1 MIKFKTKSGQWQ
13 IGDLTIET
21 YYRIQS
27 LITLIDLSEV
37 QVQVVSIL
45 SGAPESEVREME
57 AEAFAKVWYQ
67 VEVGPLNAATD
78 EAFKRVI
85 EVDGRRYGFIHLQKL
100 TIGELAD
107 LDTIKSHPQS
117 EKQLHKIMAI
127 LFRPI
132 ISEEGTGYEIEMH
145 QTEGF
150 SERADLFLT
159 KLPVLQVLGAIDFFF
174 HITKVS
180 LNSMLDSLT
189 KTLTEMLTS
198 GILPTETIEEIL
210 KLHEVG
216 VNSSTS
222 LPTTIS
228 SESNHVQNFELTKSL
243 TTWPIEKIK
252 QN

>member
-45 SGAPESEVREME
+45 SGAPESEIREMDASQFE
-57 AEAFAKVWYQ
+57 KLWYQ
-67 VEVGPLNAATD
+67 IEVGPLNAATD
-78 EAFKRVI
+78 EGFKRVI
-85 EVDGRRYGFIHLQKL
+85 EVDGRRYGFIHLYKL

-107 LDTIKSHPQS
+107 LDTIRSHPHS

-132 ISEEGTGYEIEMH
+132 LSEEGGKYEIEPH
-145 QTEGF
+145 ETQGF
-150 SERADLFLT
+150 AERADLFLT
-159 KLPVLQVLGAIDFFF
+159 KLPVLHVLGAIDFFF
-174 HITKVS
+174 HITKAS
-180 LNSMLDSLT
+180 LNNTLDSLT
-189 KTLTEMLTS
+189 KTIMEIMKDQT
-198 GILPTETIEEIL
+198 LPTETIDAIL

-228 SESNHVQNFELTKSL
+228 SKSNLVQNSWLTKSS

>member
-1 MIKFKTKSGQWQ
+1 MIKFKTRNGQWQ

-45 SGAPESEVREME
+45 SGAPELEVREME
-57 AEAFAKVWYQ
+57 AEAFAKVWYG
-67 VEVGPLNAATD
+67 VEIGPLNAATD
-78 EAFKRVI
+78 EGFKRVI
-85 EVDGRRYGFIHLQKL
+85 EVEGRRYGFIHLQKL

-132 ISEEGTGYEIEMH
+132 TSEEGSTYEIEPH

-150 SERADLFLT
+150 TERADLFLT

-210 KLHEVG
+210 KSHEVG
-216 VNSSTS
+216 VNSSTF
-222 LPTTIS
+222 LPTMIS
-228 SESNHVQNFELTKSL
+228 SESSRVLNSELTKSL

>member
-27 LITLIDLSEV
+27 LITLINLSEI

-45 SGAPESEVREME
+45 SGAPESEIREMD
-57 AEAFAKVWYQ
+57 AEAFKKIWYQ
-67 VEVGPLNAATD
+67 IEIGPLNAATD
-78 EAFKRVI
+78 EGFKRVI
-85 EVDGRRYGFIHLQKL
+85 EVDGRRYGFINLFKL

-107 LDTIKSHPQS
+107 LDTIRSHPQS

-132 ISEEGTGYEIEMH
+132 LSEKGITYEIEAH

-150 SERADLFLT
+150 TERADLFLT
-159 KLPVLQVLGAIDFFF
+159 KLPVLRVLGAIDFFF
-174 HITKVS
+174 HITKAS
-180 LNSMLDSLT
+180 LNNMLDSLT

-228 SESNHVQNFELTKSL
+228 SKSNLVQNSELTKSL

>member
-13 IGDLTIET
+13 IGDLTIEA

-45 SGAPESEVREME
+45 SGAPESEIREMD
-57 AEAFAKVWYQ
+57 AEAFEKVWYQ
-67 VEVGPLNAATD
+67 VEIGPLNAATD
-78 EAFKRVI
+78 EGFKRVI
-85 EVDGRRYGFIHLQKL
+85 EVEGHRYGFINLFKL

-107 LDTIKSHPQS
+107 LDTIRSHPHS

-132 ISEEGTGYEIEMH
+132 LSEEGLKYEIEAH
-145 QTEGF
+145 QTQGF
-150 SERADLFLT
+150 AERADLFLT
-159 KLPVLQVLGAIDFFF
+159 KLPVLHALGAIDFFF

-180 LNSMLDSLT
+180 LNNTLDSLT
-189 KTLTEMLTS
+189 KAIMEMMKDQTLPKEK
-198 GILPTETIEEIL
+198 IDAIL

-228 SESNHVQNFELTKSL
+228 SKSNLVQNSWLTKSS

>member
-85 EVDGRRYGFIHLQKL
+85 EVDGTRYGFINLYKL

-132 ISEEGTGYEIEMH
+132 LSEEGGKYEIEMH

-150 SERADLFLT
+150 SERADLFL
-159 KLPVLQVLGAIDFFF
+159 KSLPILHVLGAIDFFF
-174 HITKVS
+174 HITKAS
-180 LNSMLDSLT
+180 LNNTLDSLT
-189 KTLTEMLTS
+189 KT
-198 GILPTETIEEIL
+198 ILEIMKDQTLPMETIEKIL
-210 KLHEVG
+210 KLQEVG
-216 VNSSTS
+216 VNFSTS

-228 SESNHVQNFELTKSL
+228 SESGHVQNSELTKSL